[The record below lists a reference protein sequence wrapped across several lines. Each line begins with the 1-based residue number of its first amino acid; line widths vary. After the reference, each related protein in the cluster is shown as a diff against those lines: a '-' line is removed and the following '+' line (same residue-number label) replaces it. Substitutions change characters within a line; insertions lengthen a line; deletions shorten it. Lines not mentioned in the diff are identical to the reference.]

1 MKFMWSFLVVALLVL
16 AAYQLGQMSRDEGFQ
31 ANSSGLMIGGI
42 VGIVVLFVILQVAI
56 GSAFARR

>member
-1 MKFMWSFLVVALLVL
+1 MWSFLVVALLVL

>member
-1 MKFMWSFLVVALLVL
+1 MKFMWSWLVVALLVL
-16 AAYQLGQMSRDEGFQ
+16 AAYQFGQMSRNEGFQ
-31 ANSSGLMIGGI
+31 AASPGLMIGGI